1 MNRKRNRLVE
11 RRERLVAQAAAQRL
25 ALARD
30 MDRWRTPLALA
41 DQGVAAVRYIRL
53 HPQWLIGPILL
64 LAVVRPR
71 RVGRWLGSSW
81 VSWRVSRRLLGG

>member
-1 MNRKRNRLVE
+1 MNLKRNRLVE

-30 MDRWRTPLALA
+30 MERWRMPLALA
-41 DQGVAAVRYIRL
+41 DQGLAGLRYLRL

-64 LAVVRPR
+64 LAVLRPR
-71 RVGRWLGSSW
+71 RVGKWLGRGW